1 MTTSQNYSGLTAQMI
16 HSLVLQ
22 AMVFEIQKLS
32 RLFYSTL
39 LSTALTVLPG
49 SSVLAGGGLVL
60 EGDTCIIWIDFYSA
74 HFTAYQPV
82 SSGNEQFCQQLPATG
97 VTIFVLD
104 YLHPSLKEVP
114 VSFRIIHDV
123 TGQGSYV
130 KLNHIEAIEDIEQ
143 HTVFY
148 QSPTVRSDASFKIE
162 YDFAHQGAYI
172 GIVTAGHPS
181 MDTIYTAV
189 FPIKVGGSNYDFLLP
204 LILLLVVTGYLLKRR
219 FALVRKTLGKQQE
232 SL

>member
-1 MTTSQNYSGLTAQMI
+1 
-16 HSLVLQ
+16 
-22 AMVFEIQKLS
+22 MVFEIQKLS

-39 LSTALTVLPG
+39 LSTVLPVLPC

-74 HFTAYQPV
+74 HFTVYQPA
-82 SSGNEQFCQQLPATG
+82 SSGNEQFCRQLPDTG
-97 VTIFVLD
+97 VSIFVLD

-130 KLNHIEAIEDIEQ
+130 KLNHVEAIEDIEQ

-148 QSPTVRSDASFKIE
+148 QSPIVRTDASFKVE
-162 YDFAHQGAYI
+162 YDFAHQGTYI

-181 MDTIYTAV
+181 KDTIYTAV
-189 FPIKVGGSNYDFLLP
+189 FPIEVGNSNTDFLLP
-204 LILLLVVTGYLLKRR
+204 LILLLVVSGYLLKRR
-219 FALVRKTLGKQQE
+219 FSSARKIRDQQQE
-232 SL
+232 IL